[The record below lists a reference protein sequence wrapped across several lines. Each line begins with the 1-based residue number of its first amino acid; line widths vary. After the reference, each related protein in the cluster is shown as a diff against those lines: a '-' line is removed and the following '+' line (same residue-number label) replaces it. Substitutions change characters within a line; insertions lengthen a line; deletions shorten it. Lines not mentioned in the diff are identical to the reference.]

1 MQGNQP
7 RDEALERLAV
17 GCPKVTALSPD
28 ALGKLLPLLA
38 GGLTPEEAAL
48 AAKIVT
54 DDMLRTVGSP
64 VLTTTLART
73 VPSDIRRRRLKKV
86 EYMAEHFQTRGKPVG
101 HGFTAA
107 NLGSG
112 QGNRS
117 FNPKTG
123 VRFIVLDAIN
133 ERGNADGNIDH
144 EQFKWIH
151 QQLLEAERR
160 HELAIAFAHHSLRT
174 MNQPAASPFPPGYT
188 GGNASPLVHFGL
200 GPNGTEAPYR
210 LLSAEAAPSLDETL
224 RCLFLRHPS
233 LIAFVDGHEHL
244 NRIVPYARAT
254 TGSPRAGF
262 WEISTASHIDWPQ
275 QSRLLDLFDNRDGTL
290 SMFSTILDHTSVL
303 RGVVPRGALVD
314 AGVANPAGISRELS
328 FNDPQADN
336 GEDGHSDALG
346 TRLDRNVDLLIKNPY
361 PH

>member
-1 MQGNQP
+1 
-7 RDEALERLAV
+7 
-17 GCPKVTALSPD
+17 
-28 ALGKLLPLLA
+28 
-38 GGLTPEEAAL
+38 
-48 AAKIVT
+48 
-54 DDMLRTVGSP
+54 
-64 VLTTTLART
+64 
-73 VPSDIRRRRLKKV
+73 
-86 EYMAEHFQTRGKPVG
+86 MAEHFQTRGKPVG

-123 VRFIVLDAIN
+123 LRFIVLDTIN

-174 MNQPAASPFPPGYT
+174 MNQPAASPFPPGDT

-254 TGSPRAGF
+254 TGSPRGGSGRF
-262 WEISTASHIDWPQ
+262 PRRPTSTGRSNRACSTCSTTATARCPCSQQFSTTPRSCAAWCRGGHWSTRASPTWRASHG
-275 QSRLLDLFDNRDGTL
+275 N
-290 SMFSTILDHTSVL
+290 
-303 RGVVPRGALVD
+303 
-314 AGVANPAGISRELS
+314 
-328 FNDPQADN
+328 
-336 GEDGHSDALG
+336 
-346 TRLDRNVDLLIKNPY
+346 Y
-361 PH
+361 